1 VFEAFGYAGC
11 FVMQGRT
18 LLARVLVFA
27 KIRKERVHILDTH
40 RVPSHLDPD
49 MLDQVQQKLRR
60 CVLLGQVLE
69 VVVIP
74 EVDGEVNGELTM
86 ARVTDG
92 MRVDDV
98 SDLDVV
104 GGVFGHL
111 VDSYVDQGV
120 GKVGVFEVGAE
131 LVAIVPL
138 GPLGIWRCLGLD
150 VGIGG
155 DVVVFDDI
163 EAAAVQ
169 PLQVD
174 LEGFRVDVVEVD
186 GGVDLGSGLVAASLL
201 EELGAGA
208 NVRLID
214 EEFLRALAD

>member
-1 VFEAFGYAGC
+1 
-11 FVMQGRT
+11 
-18 LLARVLVFA
+18 
-27 KIRKERVHILDTH
+27 
-40 RVPSHLDPD
+40 

-60 CVLLGQVLE
+60 CVLLGQILE

-104 GGVFGHL
+104 GSVFGHL
-111 VDSYVDQGV
+111 ADSHVDQGV

-138 GPLGIWRCLGLD
+138 GPLGI
-150 VGIGG
+150 
-155 DVVVFDDI
+155 
-163 EAAAVQ
+163 
-169 PLQVD
+169 
-174 LEGFRVDVVEVD
+174 
-186 GGVDLGSGLVAASLL
+186 
-201 EELGAGA
+201 
-208 NVRLID
+208 
-214 EEFLRALAD
+214 